1 MAHSKTI
8 KNKIL
13 IIDDEGAVARSI
25 ADILNMEGYWAKTAG
40 DATLALTMLNTEQ
53 FDLILSDVKL
63 PGISGLE
70 LLLRL
75 KDVHNT
81 VPVIVMSGHG
91 TIDIAV
97 QAMKQGAR
105 DYLEK
110 PIDLNRLLKTVKMV
124 FSTPATVKNKNAQH
138 RITETLIGSSKPMLD
153 ILDRI
158 KKVAPSDARVLITGP
173 SGSGKELVAR
183 KIHELSIRS
192 QQAFIDVNCAAIPS
206 DLIESELFGHE
217 KGSFTGAHTMH
228 KGKFELAAEGT
239 LFLDEIGDMHMHMQ
253 SKVLRVLQ
261 EGALTRLG
269 SEKSIPVRPRIIA
282 ATNKNVIHEISQKTF
297 REDLYHRIAVV
308 TIEVPALAQRRDDI
322 PELCNYFLN
331 RHKTAETPLHIT
343 PSALQ
348 LLINRDWPGN
358 IRELGNVIERL
369 CIFCKEDITVK
380 DIEAYV

>member
-1 MAHSKTI
+1 MAHSKI
-8 KNKIL
+8 KKNKIL

-25 ADILNMEGYWAKTAG
+25 ADILNMEGYIAKTAG
-40 DATLALTMLNTEQ
+40 DATIALAMLNAEP

-70 LLLRL
+70 FLLHL
-75 KDVHNT
+75 KELQNT

-110 PIDLNRLLKTVKMV
+110 PIDLNRLLHAVKMV
-124 FSTPATVKNKNAQH
+124 FSMHHSVKVKNAHH
-138 RITETLIGSSKPMLD
+138 RFTEKIIGSSQPMLD

-158 KKVAPSDARVLITGP
+158 RKVAPSDARVLITGP

-183 KIHELSIRS
+183 QIHELSLRS
-192 QQAFIDVNCAAIPS
+192 QQAFVDINCAAIPS

-217 KGSFTGAHTMH
+217 KGAFTGAHAMH
-228 KGKFELAAEGT
+228 RGKFELAAEGT

-253 SKVLRVLQ
+253 SKLLRVLQ
-261 EGALTRLG
+261 EGALTRIG
-269 SEKSIPVRPRIIA
+269 SEISIPVRPRIIA

-308 TIEVPALAQRRDDI
+308 TIEVPALSQRRDDI

-331 RHKTAETPLHIT
+331 RYTTAETPLHIT

-348 LLINRDWPGN
+348 LLVDRDWPGN

-369 CIFCKEDITVK
+369 CVFCKEDITVK

>member
-75 KDVHNT
+75 KDVHHT

-110 PIDLNRLLKTVKMV
+110 PIDLNRLLKAVKMV
-124 FSTPATVKNKNAQH
+124 FSTPATVKNK
-138 RITETLIGSSKPMLD
+138 
-153 ILDRI
+153 
-158 KKVAPSDARVLITGP
+158 
-173 SGSGKELVAR
+173 
-183 KIHELSIRS
+183 
-192 QQAFIDVNCAAIPS
+192 
-206 DLIESELFGHE
+206 
-217 KGSFTGAHTMH
+217 
-228 KGKFELAAEGT
+228 
-239 LFLDEIGDMHMHMQ
+239 
-253 SKVLRVLQ
+253 
-261 EGALTRLG
+261 
-269 SEKSIPVRPRIIA
+269 
-282 ATNKNVIHEISQKTF
+282 VIY
-297 REDLYHRIAVV
+297 R
-308 TIEVPALAQRRDDI
+308 
-322 PELCNYFLN
+322 
-331 RHKTAETPLHIT
+331 
-343 PSALQ
+343 
-348 LLINRDWPGN
+348 
-358 IRELGNVIERL
+358 
-369 CIFCKEDITVK
+369 
-380 DIEAYV
+380 

>member
-1 MAHSKTI
+1 M
-8 KNKIL
+8 L
-13 IIDDEGAVARSI
+13 FRS
-25 ADILNMEGYWAKTAG
+25 
-40 DATLALTMLNTEQ
+40 
-53 FDLILSDVKL
+53 
-63 PGISGLE
+63 GI
-70 LLLRL
+70 
-75 KDVHNT
+75 
-81 VPVIVMSGHG
+81 
-91 TIDIAV
+91 
-97 QAMKQGAR
+97 
-105 DYLEK
+105 
-110 PIDLNRLLKTVKMV
+110 
-124 FSTPATVKNKNAQH
+124 
-138 RITETLIGSSKPMLD
+138 
-153 ILDRI
+153 
-158 KKVAPSDARVLITGP
+158 
-173 SGSGKELVAR
+173 
-183 KIHELSIRS
+183 
-192 QQAFIDVNCAAIPS
+192 
-206 DLIESELFGHE
+206 
-217 KGSFTGAHTMH
+217 
-228 KGKFELAAEGT
+228 
-239 LFLDEIGDMHMHMQ
+239 
-253 SKVLRVLQ
+253 